1 MNYSALK
8 ILRNL
13 IKMKRL
19 FIISVFILFYTF
31 GLRAQMGKDSTLE
44 SLLEFSIEE
53 LMNTKVS
60 IATKSEKSLND
71 APSIVTVIS
80 SEVIKNSGAR
90 DITDILQYVPGFE
103 FSKPRAGYPSLGI
116 RGVKDL
122 LTTARFLILK
132 DGVPYNDIM
141 YGSGIAYTQQFDV
154 NTIERIEVI
163 RGPGSALY
171 GRNAFIGVIN
181 IITKSG
187 VGKNDVDLFTSVGQF
202 NTLDYGVTY
211 GTKVNDFDAVIAVTK
226 SKSDNTNSK
235 LNDGMGGEGV
245 WNLATDNLFANTKV
259 HYKNLTLTGM
269 YSDIVNGMSAGPFAT
284 QSDKSTKMGLYSLE
298 YNKSMGR
305 NLTINSKIYGRNE
318 SQVQHIEIYT
328 PYTLATL
335 AYFPNGVYATPQFKA
350 YTYGT
355 DVNLSSSFGKML
367 HGLVGI
373 QADLYGIKE
382 VELKSSYDTYEKDPS
397 VAALTYIVDDST
409 YYRGKDTQIKEERG
423 WIEDDGHDY
432 YNLAFYFQGIFT
444 PIEKFSLTVGGR
456 YDIDSEFGEIFNPRL
471 GIVWNTQRQF
481 IFKLLYG
488 QAYRAPNSNEQYRKT
503 GFTIGNENLK
513 PETIK
518 TTELSV
524 DYNIGKNI
532 NNRVTLFYNVLNNMI
547 YARGIT
553 SGAPGTPYSNIGE
566 NRSMGFEYEYRM
578 ILNKHFYGFFNYSYT
593 SSINDVTQNDTT
605 ETFNARDIAPH
616 KVNLGANYK
625 FLSYFNLN
633 ANLTYRGEREKY
645 YAINRQTGDYIY
657 DADGTK
663 TFVSQDEIGN
673 YFILNTK
680 LRVKDFLSTLELS
693 AEVYNLL
700 DTKYYD
706 QDTEYAHQPLR
717 EGRQVIFT
725 ASYKF

>member
-1 MNYSALK
+1 
-8 ILRNL
+8 
-13 IKMKRL
+13 MKRL
-19 FIISVFILFYTF
+19 FTISVFILFYIIE
-31 GLRAQMGKDSTLE
+31 LCAQMGNDSTLE

-60 IATKSEKSLND
+60 IATKSEKSLNV

-80 SEVIKNSGAR
+80 SDVIKNSGAR

-154 NTIERIEVI
+154 NTIDRIEVI

-187 VGKNDVDLFTSVGQF
+187 TGKDEVDLFTSVGQF
-202 NTLDYGVTY
+202 NTLDYGVSY
-211 GTKVNDFDAVIAVTK
+211 GTKVKDFDAVIAVTK
-226 SKSDNTNSK
+226 SKSDNTNSM
-235 LNDGMGGEGV
+235 LNDGMGGESV
-245 WNLATDNLFANTKV
+245 WNLDTDNLFANTKL
-259 HYKNLTLTGM
+259 HYKSITLTGM
-269 YSDIVNGMSAGPFAT
+269 YSDIVNGMSAGPFST

-298 YNKSMGR
+298 YTKSLYQ
-305 NLTINSKIYGRNE
+305 NLIFNSKIYGRNE

-328 PYTLATL
+328 PYTLATKVN
-335 AYFPNGVYATPQFKA
+335 FPNGVYATPQFKS

-355 DVNLSSSFGKML
+355 DVNLSSNFGDIVHSL
-367 HGLVGI
+367 IGL
-373 QADLYGIKE
+373 QADLYGINE
-382 VELKSSYDTYEKDPS
+382 VELKSSYDTYTSAPLK
-397 VAALTYIVDDST
+397 YIIDDST
-409 YYRGKDTQIKEERG
+409 YFRGKDTQIKEERG
-423 WIEDDGHDY
+423 WIEGDGHDY
-432 YNLAFYFQGIFT
+432 YNMAFYFQGIFT

-456 YDIDSEFGEIFNPRL
+456 YDIDSEFGGIFNPRL
-471 GIVWNTQRQF
+471 GVVWKTQRQF

-518 TTELSV
+518 TTEFSV

-532 NNRVTLFYNVLNNMI
+532 NNRLTLFYNVLNNMI

-553 SGAPGTPYSNIGE
+553 SGAPGSPYSNIGE
-566 NRSMGFEYEYRM
+566 NKSMGLEYEYRM
-578 ILNKHFYGFFNYSYT
+578 ILNKHFYAFFNYSYT

-657 DADGTK
+657 DTDGNRA
-663 TFVSQDEIGN
+663 FVSQDEIGN
-673 YFILNTK
+673 YFILNAK
-680 LRVKDFLSTLELS
+680 LRVKDFLNTLELS

-717 EGRQVIFT
+717 EGRQFIFT
-725 ASYKF
+725 ASYRF